1 MANAIK
7 DAIIDYKK
15 ELDQN
20 IGSHI
25 LGIDNDTKSTE
36 TESPMI
42 IDGVTFK
49 IQIAASS
56 KALEPKSYN
65 FKGLS
70 EISRERAGGIYKYFS
85 GNTSD
90 YNKVKQLQNDARSN
104 GYKDAFIVAYKD
116 GNKIDVTDAL
126 KSASN

>member
-1 MANAIK
+1 MAAAIK
-7 DAIIDYKK
+7 YAIMDYKK

-25 LGIDNDTKSTE
+25 LGLDNDTRATE
-36 TESPMI
+36 VESPMI
-42 IDGVTFK
+42 IEGVTFK

-70 EISRERAGGIYKYFS
+70 EISREKVGKIYKYFS

-90 YNKVKQLQNDARSN
+90 YNKAKRLQGEAKSN
-104 GYKDAFIVAYKD
+104 GYKDAFIIAYKD
-116 GNKIDVTDAL
+116 GNKIDVADAL